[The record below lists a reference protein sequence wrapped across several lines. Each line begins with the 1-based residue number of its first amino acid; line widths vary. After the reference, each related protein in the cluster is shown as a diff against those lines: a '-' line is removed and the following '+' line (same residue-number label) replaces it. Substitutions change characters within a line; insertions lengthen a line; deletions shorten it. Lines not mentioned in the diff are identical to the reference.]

1 MTPAT
6 RSLPPPAWLLLAAA
20 TAFATWRLAV
30 VAGGVPLWYD
40 ELLTVRISEV
50 DGIGNLW
57 RAIGAGF
64 DFNPP
69 AIYLATKVAHAVHP
83 GDPLGARLP
92 ALAGFVL
99 FALGVYRWLTPRV
112 GAWAAVVAVALAP
125 LADYTIRY
133 GVEARPY
140 MLLLGVSAWTLVC
153 WQRLREGRSP
163 GAAVGLWAL
172 LAIAL
177 LLHVWAVL
185 LALAIGVAELAAAI
199 GARAIRWRVV
209 LPMAAVAPVLGIHA
223 MLLRGTN
230 TLAFENAAYLPST
243 AKLTAAWVSAVP
255 RPRVLLAVL
264 VVAAVAGYLARRR
277 RLAEDRAAATVR
289 AVDAPARPGLA
300 ADERVMLVACLLS
313 PLVPFVYATIGSSP
327 FMPRYALYALL
338 GVVCLSSDLVRALAG
353 TARYGALLAA
363 IVAGAG
369 LVRYLPAR
377 TQPIVGTQPAVADA
391 LAAAR
396 GLPDGVPVVL
406 VNPIDVL
413 TFDMHASE
421 AWLARSVYVAD
432 GALARAYTGTDAID
446 LGYIRGEPY
455 LKVRSKR
462 LGYADLARY
471 ERLLLAGKWQ
481 SLTWLPQRLRD
492 DGWRIE
498 RLGGTPQAPIY
509 EAVRPATIAAPPAR

>member
-1 MTPAT
+1 MTPGIRRLA
-6 RSLPPPAWLLLAAA
+6 PAWLLLAAA
-20 TAFATWRLAV
+20 IGFATWRLGV
-30 VAGGVPLWYD
+30 VAAGVPLWYD
-40 ELLTVRISEV
+40 ELLTVRISEI

-69 AIYLATKVAHAVHP
+69 AIYLTTKLAHAVHP

-112 GAWAAVVAVALAP
+112 GPWAAVAAVALAP

-153 WQRLREGRSP
+153 WQRLRDGRSA
-163 GAAVGLWAL
+163 GATVGLWAL
-172 LAIAL
+172 LTLAL

-185 LALAIGVAELAAAI
+185 LALAIGTAELAWAART
-199 GARAIRWRVV
+199 RAIRWRIV

-230 TLAFENAAYLPST
+230 TLTFENAAYLPSM
-243 AKLTAAWVSAVP
+243 AKLTGAWLSAVP
-255 RPRVLLAVL
+255 RPRVLLAAL
-264 VVAAVAGYLARRR
+264 AVAAIAGWLARRR
-277 RLAEDRAAATVR
+277 RRAEDRAAATDR
-289 AVDAPARPGLA
+289 PVDAASPPGLT
-300 ADERVMLVACLLS
+300 ADERVMLAACVLS
-313 PLVPFVYATIGSSP
+313 PLVPFVYATIGRSP

-338 GVVCLSSDLVRALAG
+338 GVLCLSSDLVRALSG
-353 TARYGALLAA
+353 TARYGTLMAAL
-363 IVAGAG
+363 VACAG

-377 TQPIVGTQPAVADA
+377 TQPIAGTQTAVSDA

-396 GLPDGVPVVL
+396 GLPGGVPVVL

-455 LKVRSKR
+455 LKVRSSR

-509 EAVRPATIAAPPAR
+509 EAIRPATTAAPTVR